1 MTVDQGSES
10 RESYLIVLKSMYLEV
25 SMGHEM
31 SKKIEL
37 KKLNK
42 KKKKKVIIKH
52 MIWLTIITFA
62 LWKKDCCDPSM
73 GKI

>member
-42 KKKKKVIIKH
+42 KKKKNNHKTYDMVNNYH
-52 MIWLTIITFA
+52 LCP
-62 LWKKDCCDPSM
+62 LEERLL
-73 GKI
+73 

>member
-1 MTVDQGSES
+1 MHNDSDQGSES

-42 KKKKKVIIKH
+42 KKKKK
-52 MIWLTIITFA
+52 
-62 LWKKDCCDPSM
+62 
-73 GKI
+73 